1 MIYLD
6 YNATTPL
13 CDAAREA
20 MLPYLGGKFGNP
32 SSVHAAGRE
41 ARAAIDNARDKIA
54 ALLHAKPGEIIFTG
68 GATESCNL
76 GVLGLARS
84 ASAGGLPGVP
94 SAKPGHIISNKA
106 EHHAVLHAVEHLE
119 DREGFEVT
127 WLNVSKTGMVD
138 LDQLADSIRPD
149 TKLVSIMT
157 ANNETGVIQP
167 MREISRICR
176 ERGVLLHSDMV
187 QAFGKIPV
195 IPSEVEN
202 GAAGK
207 AATWTGRPE
216 AERTG
221 SERIKPRENIET
233 LTQRD
238 PSIPKAFG
246 TQDDLGSLVDCASF
260 AAHKFYGP
268 KGTGFLFLRSG
279 LPIEPL
285 MFGGAHENQRRPGT
299 ENVAGV
305 AGMAAAAE
313 WVLRNADGERQRQA
327 QLRDDFWTRIAKL
340 FPDAQQNGD
349 PAHRLA
355 NTLNASF
362 IGVDSETML
371 MALDLEGVCA
381 SSGSACMV
389 GSVRA
394 SHVLL
399 AMGLPMESARS
410 AIRFSLGRP
419 TTAEEIAGAADALEQ
434 IAKRTKDAREYALA

>member
-13 CDAAREA
+13 CDAARDA
-20 MLPYLGGKFGNP
+20 MMPYLNRYFGNP

-41 ARAAIDNARDKIA
+41 ARAAVDVARDRLA
-54 ALLHAKPGEIIFTG
+54 ALLRAKPGEIIFNS

-84 ASAGGLPGVP
+84 SSSRG
-94 SAKPGHIISNKA
+94 GHIISNKA

-119 DREGFEVT
+119 NHEGFEVT
-127 WLNVSKTGMVD
+127 WLNVSETGIID
-138 LDQLADSIRPD
+138 LNQLAGSIRPD

-167 MREISRICR
+167 MREILRICR

-187 QAFGKIPV
+187 QAFGKIDIDV
-195 IPSEVEN
+195 
-202 GAAGK
+202 
-207 AATWTGRPE
+207 
-216 AERTG
+216 
-221 SERIKPRENIET
+221 
-233 LTQRD
+233 
-238 PSIPKAFG
+238 
-246 TQDDLGSLVDCASF
+246 SLVDAASF

-268 KGTGFLFLRSG
+268 KGSGFLFLRSG
-279 LPIEPL
+279 LPIQPII
-285 MFGGAHENQRRPGT
+285 FGGAHENQRRPGT

-305 AGMAAAAE
+305 AGMAAAAD
-313 WVLRNADGERQRQA
+313 WVSHDADAESQREG
-327 QLRDDFWTRIAKL
+327 QLRDDFWTQIAKL
-340 FPDAQQNGD
+340 FPDAQQSGD
-349 PAHRLA
+349 PVNRLG
-355 NTLNASF
+355 NTLNTSF
-362 IGVDSETML
+362 TGVDSETML

-410 AIRFSLGRP
+410 AIRFSLGRR
-419 TTAEEIAGAADALEQ
+419 TTAEEIANAADALER
-434 IAKRTKDAREYALA
+434 IAKRTKDAREYAVA

>member
-6 YNATTPL
+6 NNATTPL

-20 MLPYLGGKFGNP
+20 MLPYLNEKFGNP

-41 ARAAIDNARDKIA
+41 ARAAIDNARDKIG
-54 ALLHAKPGEIIFTG
+54 ALLHAKPGEIIFTS

-76 GVLGLARS
+76 GLLGLARS
-84 ASAGGLPGVP
+84 GSSRG
-94 SAKPGHIISNKA
+94 GHIISNKA

-127 WLNVSKTGMVD
+127 WLNVSKTGVVD

-176 ERGVLLHSDMV
+176 ERGVLLHSDIV
-187 QAFGKIPV
+187 QAFGKLDIDV
-195 IPSEVEN
+195 
-202 GAAGK
+202 
-207 AATWTGRPE
+207 
-216 AERTG
+216 
-221 SERIKPRENIET
+221 
-233 LTQRD
+233 
-238 PSIPKAFG
+238 
-246 TQDDLGSLVDCASF
+246 SLVDAGSF

-279 LPIEPL
+279 LPIQSL

-313 WVLRNADGERQRQA
+313 WVSRDVDAESQRQTQLRN
-327 QLRDDFWTRIAKL
+327 DFWTRIEKL
-340 FPDAQQNGD
+340 FPDAQQNGNQ
-349 PAHRLA
+349 AHRLA
-355 NTLNASF
+355 NTLNTSF
-362 IGVDSETML
+362 MGVDSETML

-410 AIRFSLGRP
+410 AIRFSLGRR
-419 TTAEEIAGAADALEQ
+419 TTAEEIANAADALEQ
-434 IAKRTKDAREYALA
+434 IAKRTKDVREYALA